1 MRLFLVNTMQS
12 IVLLSVRVIL
22 AYGFYEPSVR
32 KWSDIHSVAEWFETL
47 NIPLPLLNAYLSA
60 SIESVGVV
68 LLILGLLTRWISLPL
83 SAVMVVAILSVH
95 LSNGFSATDGGF
107 EIPLYYL
114 IFLGVLCAF
123 GAGKISVDYFLFEK
137 KKPTSSMP

>member
-1 MRLFLVNTMQS
+1 MIDDSFITSPRFPVVES
-12 IVLLSVRVIL
+12 
-22 AYGFYEPSVR
+22 
-32 KWSDIHSVAEWFETL
+32 
-47 NIPLPLLNAYLSA
+47 IPLPLLNAYLSA

-114 IFLGVLCAF
+114 LFLGVLCAF
-123 GAGKISVDYFLFEK
+123 GAGKISLDYFLFEK
-137 KKPTSSMP
+137 KKPSSCMP